1 MDDLERANMT
11 PEERMLD
18 NEIEFQRAQ
27 SSAYCCSFCCVVR
40 EDFPIHHSTT
50 NFCNNLTVRH
60 PIARGP
66 TPAPPS

>member
-1 MDDLERANMT
+1 MDETERANMT

-40 EDFPIHHSTT
+40 SWRRNTECWVSE
-50 NFCNNLTVRH
+50 RWEG
-60 PIARGP
+60 RGD
-66 TPAPPS
+66 